1 MEIDFGVA
9 VGQVAV
15 RTHEGVEVVDLTAR
29 VEAFLEAAALED
41 GWVNVHSRHAA
52 AGIAV
57 NENGPGLAPDARAG
71 APPLRTAQT
80 VAVAAARLQLPPR
93 QRVLLV
99 ELDGPREREVSMF
112 ALGEKRRR
120 VLTASAAEAY
130 SPA

>member
-15 RTHEGVEVVDLTAR
+15 RTHDGVEVVDLTAR
-29 VEAFLEAAALED
+29 VEAFLQAAALEA

-57 NENGPGLAPDARAG
+57 NEAGPDLPPDARAG
-71 APPLRTAQT
+71 TPPLRTAQT
-80 VAVAAARLQLPPR
+80 LNVAAGRLQLPPR
-93 QRVLLV
+93 QRLLLV
-99 ELDGPREREVSMF
+99 ELDGPRECEVSMF
-112 ALGEKRRR
+112 ALGERRR
-120 VLTASAAEAY
+120 EALRARAAEAG

>member
-9 VGQVAV
+9 VGQVAIL
-15 RTHEGVEVVDLTAR
+15 THEGVDVVDLTAR
-29 VEAFLEAAALED
+29 VEAFLQAASLEA

-57 NENGPGLAPDARAG
+57 DESGPDLVPDPQAAT
-71 APPLRTAQT
+71 PPLRTAQT
-80 VAVAAARLQLPPR
+80 MTVAAGRLQLPPR

-112 ALGEKRRR
+112 ALGERRR
-120 VLTASAAEAY
+120 EALRAPAAEAG
-130 SPA
+130 SPS